1 MAHIVLFPLLSATE
15 RNFITDTAMREI
27 AWLRAENV
35 DKHGAGNAY
44 VGIMGFL
51 G

>member
-1 MAHIVLFPLLSATE
+1 MAHILLFPLLSATE
-15 RNFITDTAMREI
+15 RNSITETAMREI
-27 AWLRAENV
+27 AWLRAEKV
-35 DKHGAGNAY
+35 EKHGAGNAH